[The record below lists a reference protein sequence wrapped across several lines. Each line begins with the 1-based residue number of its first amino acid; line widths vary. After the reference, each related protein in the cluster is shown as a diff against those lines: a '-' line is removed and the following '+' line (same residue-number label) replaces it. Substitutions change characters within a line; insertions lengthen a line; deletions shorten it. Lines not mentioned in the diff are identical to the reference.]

1 MADNIQISSGTEPKI
16 SSAMKS
22 FLSAAGVILNLDDC
36 EYIVDDCEYI
46 FEKTANGHSFTISVP
61 TSAYDALSGKIFDV
75 FSAAAK
81 LFYTDGRISGFA
93 ALQGP
98 SALFRIIASGENT
111 ADFENAIVG
120 LIKGAKEKYLE
131 RPDTPSLET

>member
-1 MADNIQISSGTEPKI
+1 
-16 SSAMKS
+16 MKS

>member
-1 MADNIQISSGTEPKI
+1 MADNIQISPETKPKI

-22 FLSAAGVILNLDDC
+22 FLSAAGVISNLDDC
-36 EYIVDDCEYI
+36 EYI
-46 FEKTANGHSFTISVP
+46 FESTAKERSLTISVP
-61 TSAYDALSGKIFDV
+61 TSAYEALSGKIFDV

-120 LIKGAKEKYLE
+120 LIKGAKEKYFE
-131 RPDTPSLET
+131 RPDTPSPEA